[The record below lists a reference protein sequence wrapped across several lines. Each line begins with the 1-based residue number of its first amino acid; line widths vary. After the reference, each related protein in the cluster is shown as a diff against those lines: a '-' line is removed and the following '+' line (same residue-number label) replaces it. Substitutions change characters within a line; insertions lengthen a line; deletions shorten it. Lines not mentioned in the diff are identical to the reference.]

1 MEFKKK
7 KRLKPVSDV
16 LHICNGIINAPFLGA
31 EDETVEVS
39 IDHR

>member
-1 MEFKKK
+1 MEKEKG
-7 KRLKPVSDV
+7 LKPVSDV
-16 LHICNGIINAPFLGA
+16 LHVCNGVINAPFLGA